1 MKLGAITAAKNFSAA
16 LIALS
21 ASKSAG
27 KSTTKSHQGSKYLPT
42 KPPKLQQSTTMPVET
57 FIDITEKEQCE
68 ELREYMLALGAAIPP
83 NPTDSYLTDLSQI
96 ISVCDIVFKNVEREA
111 EVEMVLNSIVS
122 VLIFEGTS
130 NNSEACS
137 ALVASFCDQLAKTS
151 HQKMAAINFRVLQN
165 LFNGLT
171 NNAAMRFRVC
181 NTIVKLSAVSGQ
193 MRQVVNNLGQLKK
206 WFPVEVLGAEKIQSL
221 LRLLHSILME
231 HRQPELAHKVM
242 VELLTTYTDENA
254 SQAREDARKCI
265 VAAIA
270 DPHTFLMD
278 YLLALKAGENLAAY
292 LEFAK
297 VNANQIETLALS
309 HEANLQKMRLL
320 TFMQMAETK
329 KELPYADIQK
339 ELQLA
344 AEQVELFVIEVLK
357 TKLVKAHIDQAN
369 RRVVVSCTMHRT
381 FGRAQWSQLR
391 DTLNKCDRNMA
402 SVQQTLYKAVEMS

>member
-1 MKLGAITAAKNFSAA
+1 
-16 LIALS
+16 
-21 ASKSAG
+21 
-27 KSTTKSHQGSKYLPT
+27 
-42 KPPKLQQSTTMPVET
+42 MPVET

-278 YLLALKAGENLAAY
+278 YLLALKPVKFLEGEPIHELLTIFVTENLAAY

-339 ELQLA
+339 ELQLT

>member
-1 MKLGAITAAKNFSAA
+1 
-16 LIALS
+16 
-21 ASKSAG
+21 
-27 KSTTKSHQGSKYLPT
+27 
-42 KPPKLQQSTTMPVET
+42 MPVET

-68 ELREYMLALGAAIPP
+68 ELREYMLSLGAAIPP
-83 NPTDSYLTDLSQI
+83 NPTDAYLTDLQQI
-96 ISVCDIVFKNVEREA
+96 ISVCDIVFKNVEKEA

-122 VLIFEGTS
+122 VLILVGTS
-130 NNSEACS
+130 NSEASS

-171 NNAAMRFRVC
+171 NSAALRYRVC
-181 NTIVKLSAVSGQ
+181 TTIVRLSAVSGQ

-206 WFPVEVLGAEKIQSL
+206 WFPVEVLGADKIQSL

-231 HRQPELAHKVM
+231 NRQPEMASKVM
-242 VELLTTYTDENA
+242 VELLTTYTEDNA
-254 SQAREDARKCI
+254 SQAREDAHKCI
-265 VAAIA
+265 VSAIA

-278 YLLALKAGENLAAY
+278 YLLTLKPVKFLEGELIHELLTIFVTENLSAYTAFYQAHAA
-292 LEFAK
+292 L
-297 VNANQIETLALS
+297 ISETLGLS

-339 ELQLA
+339 ELQLP
-344 AEQVELFVIEVLK
+344 AEQVEVFVIEVLK

-391 DTLNKCDRNMA
+391 DTLNKCAGNMA
-402 SVQQTLYKAVEMS
+402 NVQQTLFKHTMQLQEHMHA

>member
-1 MKLGAITAAKNFSAA
+1 
-16 LIALS
+16 
-21 ASKSAG
+21 
-27 KSTTKSHQGSKYLPT
+27 
-42 KPPKLQQSTTMPVET
+42 MPVET

-68 ELREYMLALGAAIPP
+68 ELREYMLSLGAAIPP

-96 ISVCDIVFKNVEREA
+96 IGVCDIVFKNTEKEA

-122 VLIFEGTS
+122 VLILVGTS
-130 NNSEACS
+130 NSEASS

-151 HQKMAAINFRVLQN
+151 NQKMAAINFRVLQN

-171 NNAAMRFRVC
+171 NSAALRYRVC
-181 NTIVKLSAVSGQ
+181 TTIVRLSAVSGQ

-206 WFPVEVLGAEKIQSL
+206 WFPVEVLGADKIQSL

-231 HRQPELAHKVM
+231 NRQPEMASKVM
-242 VELLTTYTDENA
+242 VELLTTYTEDNA
-254 SQAREDARKCI
+254 SQAREDAHKCI
-265 VAAIA
+265 VSAIA

-278 YLLALKAGENLAAY
+278 YLLTLKPVKFLEGELIHELLTIFVTENLSTYMAFYEGHAA
-292 LEFAK
+292 L
-297 VNANQIETLALS
+297 ITETLGLS

-339 ELQLA
+339 ELQLPA
-344 AEQVELFVIEVLK
+344 DQVEIFVIEVLK

-369 RRVVVSCTMHRT
+369 SRVIVSCTMHRT

-391 DTLNKCDRNMA
+391 DTLNKCAANMA
-402 SVQQTLYKAVEMS
+402 NVQQTLFKHTMQLQEHMHA